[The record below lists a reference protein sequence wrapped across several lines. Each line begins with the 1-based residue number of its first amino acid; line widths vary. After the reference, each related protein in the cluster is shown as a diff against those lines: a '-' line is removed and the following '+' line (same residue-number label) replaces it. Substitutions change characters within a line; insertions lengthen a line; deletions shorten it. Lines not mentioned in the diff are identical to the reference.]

1 MNIIV
6 LLASIV
12 AGLIGLAIPIA
23 TLVGVFLTYGKVRR
37 IEEAMNQR
45 GQGLA
50 TTERKGDN
58 DGNRN
63 P

>member
-23 TLVGVFLTYGKVRR
+23 TLVGVFLTYGRVGR

-45 GQGLA
+45 G
-50 TTERKGDN
+50 
-58 DGNRN
+58 
-63 P
+63 